1 MAFHFQQP
9 QRITLRGWNLFHIL
23 IALDQEKVFVKALDL
38 HILGYDDKVETS
50 VTKVKNLEDIV
61 IGIYNK
67 VSPGTTGYLGR
78 YEAAETIYNIKE
90 RMISKSNT
98 PSLRYLRITYNDH
111 GTLGEGGI

>member
-67 VSPGTTGYLGR
+67 VSLGTTGYLGR

-90 RMISKSNT
+90 RMVSKSNN
-98 PSLRYLRITYNDH
+98 PNLRYLRITYNDH